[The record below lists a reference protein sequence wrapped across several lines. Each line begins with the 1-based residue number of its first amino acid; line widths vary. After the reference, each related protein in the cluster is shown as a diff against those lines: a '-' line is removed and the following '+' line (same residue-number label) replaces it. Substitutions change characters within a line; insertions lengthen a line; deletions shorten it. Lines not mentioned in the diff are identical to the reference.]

1 MARGQPV
8 STLGSTTVA
17 TQEETMTSS
26 QGTPTRVPAEIARAV
41 ILPESY
47 GDEQHITYPAFAWLR
62 KNIPVGQAFVDGYD
76 PLWLITR
83 FDDIMTVER
92 NHSLFN
98 ATMNNPILNT
108 QAGDAFLRSL
118 TPDGSIRYLDA
129 LPFLDPPEHTQI
141 KSATS
146 NWFTPK
152 NVAKYSAQI
161 RQIASEDVEKLL
173 SFDGECDWASD
184 FALYYPL
191 RVILGLFGIPQEDF
205 PLMLKLTQDF
215 FGAPDPDE
223 KRDDVEVSPEAAAR
237 QFHAAFADFFAYFD
251 QFTGDRRAH
260 PGDDLMSVIANA
272 KVDGEYLSRDIVN
285 SSYLQ
290 VATAG
295 HDTTSSVTSGAAL
308 ALARDPGQWEKVRSD
323 QSRIPAMV
331 EEAVRWTSPVKH
343 FMRSAS
349 EDTELHGMTIK
360 KGERLMLNYPSGNR
374 DEDYFTNAEAF
385 DLERSPN
392 KHLGFGFGGHMC
404 IGQHIARL
412 EMAILFEELLPRLR
426 SIELAGEP
434 KPLKTN
440 FVSSFKSLPIKFTK
454 A

>member
-1 MARGQPV
+1 MTGN
-8 STLGSTTVA
+8 SG
-17 TQEETMTSS
+17 TQ
-26 QGTPTRVPAEIARAV
+26 TRMPDEIARSV
-41 ILPESY
+41 VLPESY
-47 GDEQHITYPAFAWLR
+47 GDEQHVTYPAFAWLR
-62 KNIPVGQAFVDGYD
+62 QNMPVGQAFVDGYD

-92 NHSLFN
+92 NHALFN

-108 QAGDAFLRSL
+108 QAGDLFLRSL
-118 TPDGSIRYLDA
+118 TPDGSIRYLDS

-141 KSATS
+141 KTATS

-152 NVAKYSAQI
+152 NVAKYADRI
-161 RQIASEDVEKLL
+161 RAVAREDVEKLL
-173 SFDGECDWASD
+173 SFDGECDWAAD
-184 FALYYPL
+184 FALHYPL
-191 RVILGLFGIPQEDF
+191 RVILSLFGIPQDDF

-237 QFHAAFADFFAYFD
+237 QFQAAFADFFAYFD
-251 QFTGDRRAH
+251 QFTEDRRAN
-260 PGDDLMSVIANA
+260 PRDDLMSAIANA
-272 KVDGEYLSRDIVN
+272 RVNGEYLSRSAVN
-285 SSYLQ
+285 GSYLQ
-290 VATAG
+290 VAAAG
-295 HDTTSSVTSGAAL
+295 HDTTSGVTSGTAL
-308 ALARDPGQWEKVRSD
+308 ALATNPVQWKKVSAD
-323 QSRIPAMV
+323 HSLIPKMT

-349 EDTELHGMTIK
+349 EDTELHGVTIR

-374 DEDYFTNAEAF
+374 DEGHFTGAEDF
-385 DLERSPN
+385 DIERSPN

-404 IGQHIARL
+404 IGQHMARL
-412 EMAILFEELLPRLR
+412 ELVILWEELLPKLK

-434 KPLKTN
+434 KPVKTN
-440 FVSSFKSLPIKFTK
+440 FVSSFKSLPVKFTK

>member
-1 MARGQPV
+1 MAGN
-8 STLGSTTVA
+8 
-17 TQEETMTSS
+17 
-26 QGTPTRVPAEIARAV
+26 QGAQVRVPDEIARAV
-41 ILPESY
+41 VLPESY
-47 GDEQHITYPAFAWLR
+47 GDEQHVTYPAFAWLR
-62 KNIPVGQAFVDGYD
+62 QSLPVGQAFVDGYD
-76 PLWLITR
+76 PLWLITK

-108 QAGDAFLRSL
+108 QAGDAFMRTL

-152 NVAKYSAQI
+152 NVAKYTGHI
-161 RQIASEDVEKLL
+161 RQIAREDVDKLL
-173 SFDGECDWASD
+173 SFDGEVDWATD
-184 FALYYPL
+184 FALHYPL
-191 RVILGLFGIPQEDF
+191 RVILGLFGIPQEDL

-215 FGAPDPDE
+215 FGANDPDE
-223 KRDDVEVSPEAAAR
+223 KRDDVEASPEAAAR
-237 QFHAAFADFFAYFD
+237 QFQAAFADFFAYFD
-251 QFTGDRRAH
+251 QFTEDRRAH
-260 PGDDLMSVIANA
+260 PRDDLMSVIANA
-272 KVDGEYLSRDIVN
+272 KVDGEYLPRGVVN
-285 SSYLQ
+285 GSYLQ

-295 HDTTSSVTSGAAL
+295 HDTTSSVIAGAAL
-308 ALARDPGQWEKVRSD
+308 ALARDPGQWERVRENHAL
-323 QSRIPAMV
+323 IPGMT

-349 EDTELHGMTIK
+349 QDTELHGVAIR

-374 DEDYFTNAEAF
+374 DEDYFAAAEDF

-412 EMAILFEELLPRLR
+412 EMNILFEELLPRVT
-426 SIELAGEP
+426 SIELAGDP
-434 KPLKTN
+434 RPVKTN
-440 FVSSFKSLPIKFTK
+440 FVSSYKSLPVKFTR

>member
-1 MARGQPV
+1 MADNTGAQPRIPDEV
-8 STLGSTTVA
+8 
-17 TQEETMTSS
+17 
-26 QGTPTRVPAEIARAV
+26 ARAV
-41 ILPESY
+41 VMPESY

-62 KNIPVGQAFVDGYD
+62 QNMPVGQAFVDGYD
-76 PLWLITR
+76 PLWLITK

-98 ATMNNPILNT
+98 ATMHNPILNT
-108 QAGDAFLRSL
+108 QAGDAFLRTL

-141 KSATS
+141 KAATS

-152 NVAKYSAQI
+152 NVAKYTDTI
-161 RQIASEDVEKLL
+161 RQIAREDVEKLL
-173 SFDGECDWASD
+173 SFDGECDWATD

-191 RVILGLFGIPQEDF
+191 RVILGLFGIPQQDL

-215 FGAPDPDE
+215 FGANDPDE
-223 KRDDVEVSPEAAAR
+223 KRDDVEASPEAAAR
-237 QFHAAFADFFAYFD
+237 QFQAAFADFFAYFD
-251 QFTGDRRAH
+251 QFTEDRRAN
-260 PGDDLMSVIANA
+260 PRDDLMSVIANA
-272 KVDGEYLSRDIVN
+272 RIDGEYLPRGVVN
-285 SSYLQ
+285 GSYLQ

-308 ALARDPGQWEKVRSD
+308 ALARDPGQWRKVRADLSLV
-323 QSRIPAMV
+323 SPMV
-331 EEAVRWTSPVKH
+331 DEAVRWTSPVKH

-349 EDTELHGMTIK
+349 EDTELHGVTIR

-374 DEDYFTNAEAF
+374 DEDYFTNAEQF
-385 DLERSPN
+385 DIDRSPN

-412 EMAILFEELLPRLR
+412 EMNILFTELLPRLK
-426 SIELAGEP
+426 SIELAGDP

-440 FVSSFKSLPIKFTK
+440 FVSSFKSLPIRFTK